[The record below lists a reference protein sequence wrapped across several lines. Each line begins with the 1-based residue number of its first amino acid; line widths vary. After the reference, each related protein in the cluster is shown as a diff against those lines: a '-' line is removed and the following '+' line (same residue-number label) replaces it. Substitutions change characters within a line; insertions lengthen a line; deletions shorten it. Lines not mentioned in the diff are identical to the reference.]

1 MKANRIRPLT
11 PIVRRKRQR
20 GVTLIELMIA
30 LLISSL
36 LVLAMVFLFLSGRSS
51 FVTQEQLARQQ
62 ENGRFAWQLI
72 TRELQQAGYFP
83 TVWDPPRI
91 GFAILQVTN
100 GAGAAPDALTIQYES
115 DKDCYGDY
123 NRAATEPVEVPDG
136 SIVNVPAHWHKVVRF
151 ELDGGG
157 DVNRLLYS
165 CGYAQINP
173 GVTPPFT
180 INQQP
185 VADGV
190 SNLQFQY
197 GVDLDGDLSA
207 DAWQDAPAN
216 LADVVTVRVAL
227 LVATPEIIPF
237 EADDQTFDLYSFTT
251 AAGDYGDQRIRKV
264 FAGQVNLRNLTL

>member
-1 MKANRIRPLT
+1 MRIRSQNF
-11 PIVRRKRQR
+11 VRQAFGRQE

-36 LVLAMVFLFLSGRSS
+36 LILAMVFLFLSGRSS
-51 FVTQEQLARQQ
+51 FVTQEQVARQQ

-83 TVWDPPRI
+83 EVWDRPRI
-91 GFAILQVTN
+91 GFAIAAAAN
-100 GAGAAPDALTIQYES
+100 GAGTASDSITLQYES

-123 NRAATEPVEVPDG
+123 NRNATEPVERPDG
-136 SIVNVPAHWHKVVRF
+136 TIVKVPEHWHKVVRF
-151 ELDGGG
+151 ELDGNG

-173 GVTPPFT
+173 PNVPGFT

-185 VADGV
+185 VAEGI

-197 GVDLDGDLSA
+197 GIDGDGDLSV
-207 DAWQDAPAN
+207 DQWVDAPGT
-216 LADVVTVRVAL
+216 LEDVLSVRIAL
-227 LVATPEIIPF
+227 LVATPELVVSEP
-237 EADDQTFDLYSFTT
+237 DDQTYDLYSFTS
-251 AAGDYGDQRIRKV
+251 AAYGDQRRRQV
-264 FAGQVNLRNLTL
+264 FAGQVTLRHMPL